1 MVNINNLTKKI
12 KDWTIFSYDCI
23 DSTSDEIK
31 KIYNIK
37 SKNKL
42 IVVSNEQ
49 TKGHGTYKKTWISPK
64 NSGLYASWLINNYTG
79 EIKLLPLLAGLS
91 CLRSLQD
98 LTQNIIF
105 LKWPNDL
112 ILCNKKLGGIL
123 VEKYKEEIIIGVGI
137 NLFKNHLLPQT
148 SVALEEANDS
158 LENDFETLRDKI
170 LFDITSELENN
181 LNIVIKNGRQA
192 ILDAVLEHLYTP
204 PGGDISFPRDNEI
217 VNAKVVG
224 LNNVGELIVQ
234 LKDREIITLSK

>member
-23 DSTSDEIK
+23 DSTSNEIK

-37 SKNKL
+37 SSNKL

-49 TKGHGTYKKTWISPK
+49 TRGHGTYKKTWVSPK

-91 CLRSLQD
+91 CLISLQD
-98 LTQNIIF
+98 LTQHTIF

-123 VEKYKEEIIIGVGI
+123 VEKFKEVIVIGVGI
-137 NLFKNHLLPQT
+137 NFFKSNLYPPT
-148 SVALEEANDS
+148 SIALEESNDS
-158 LENDFETLRDKI
+158 LEKDFETLRDKI
-170 LFDITSELENN
+170 LFNITSELENN
-181 LNIVIKNGRQA
+181 RDIVIKNGRQA
-192 ILDAVLEHLYTP
+192 ILDAVLEHLYAP

-224 LNNVGELIVQ
+224 LNNLGELILE
-234 LKDREIITLSK
+234 LKDRKIITLLK